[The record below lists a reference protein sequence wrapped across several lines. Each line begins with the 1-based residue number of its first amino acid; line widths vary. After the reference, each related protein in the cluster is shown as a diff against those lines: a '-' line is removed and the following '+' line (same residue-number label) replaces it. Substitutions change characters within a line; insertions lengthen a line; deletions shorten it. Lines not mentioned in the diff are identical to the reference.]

1 MLPSDRVTLL
11 TLLGST
17 GSIGTSTLDVVR
29 LWPNSFGIYAL
40 VAGRNVKLLAQQIK
54 EFRPKVAVVAD
65 EASLRELRS
74 ILQDQGTPLP
84 ELACDPAARIA
95 AAAAPE
101 AGFVMS
107 AIVGVEGLEAT
118 YEAVR
123 LGKRVGLANKEVLV
137 AGGKLVTAAMRAS
150 GAELIPVDS
159 EHNGAHQCFRAGRK
173 AEVTQLILTAS
184 GGPFRETPAE
194 MLAQVTPEQALNHPT
209 WKMGP
214 RITID
219 SATLMNKGFE
229 VIEACWLFDLP
240 PKDVAVVVHP
250 QSKVHAMVEFNDG
263 SVIAQVSATDMRM
276 PIQYALTY
284 PERAAAPVPRL
295 DWSQSARWTFDPPDF
310 KKFPLLRLAYE
321 AQEAGGAAT
330 ATLNAADEIAVE
342 AFLAGRIPFPAIAA
356 TVAET
361 LERSVPREPASV
373 GELLEADRS
382 ARLVAGEVIASRW
395 GTGAWV
401 QNKNAVRA

>member
-1 MLPSDRVTLL
+1 MLSFWIVTLL

-17 GSIGTSTLDVVR
+17 GSIGKSTLDVVSR
-29 LWPNSFGIYAL
+29 WPNRFGIYAL
-40 VAGRNVKLLAQQIK
+40 VAGRNVELLARQIAQ
-54 EFRPKVAVVAD
+54 FHPKVAVVAD
-65 EASLRELRS
+65 EQALARLRKLLKE
-74 ILQDQGTPLP
+74 QGTSEP
-84 ELACDPAARIA
+84 ELAVGAPARVA

-137 AGGKLVTAAMRAS
+137 AGGKLVTGAMRAS

-159 EHNGAHQCFRAGRK
+159 EHNGAHQCFRAGTRS
-173 AEVTQLILTAS
+173 EVSKLILTAS
-184 GGPFRETPAE
+184 GGPFRESSAAD
-194 MLAQVTPEQALNHPT
+194 LQRVTPEQALNHPT

-240 PKDVAVVVHP
+240 PAQVEVVVHP

-263 SVIAQVSATDMRM
+263 SVVAQISATDMRM

-284 PERAAAPVPRL
+284 PERAKAPVPSL
-295 DWSQSARWTFDPPDF
+295 DWRESARWTFDPPDF
-310 KKFPLLRLAYE
+310 DKFPLLKLAYQ

-342 AFLAGRIPFPAIAA
+342 AFLAGEIPFPAIAA
-356 TVAET
+356 TVSET
-361 LERSVPREPASV
+361 LERMPRCDPSSIDEV
-373 GELLEADRS
+373 LEADRA
-382 ARLVAGEVIASRW
+382 ARRIAGEIIALRA
-395 GTGAWV
+395 GARTESAV
-401 QNKNAVRA
+401 QA

>member
-1 MLPSDRVTLL
+1 MLSFLIVTLL

-17 GSIGTSTLDVVR
+17 GSIGKSTLDVVES
-29 LWPNSFGIYAL
+29 WPNRFGIYAL
-40 VAGRNVKLLAQQIK
+40 VAGRNVELLARQIAQ
-54 EFRPKVAVVAD
+54 FRPKFAVVAD
-65 EASLRELRS
+65 EASLEKLRK
-74 ILQDQGTPLP
+74 LLKEQGTHIP
-84 ELACDPAARIA
+84 ELGEGSAARIA

-137 AGGKLVTAAMRAS
+137 AGGKLVTEAMLAS

-159 EHNGAHQCFRAGRK
+159 EHNGAHQCFRAGLRG
-173 AEVTQLILTAS
+173 EVSKLILTAS
-184 GGPFRETPAE
+184 GGPFRETPVAD
-194 MLAQVTPEQALNHPT
+194 LAQVTPKQALNHPT

-229 VIEACWLFDLP
+229 VIEACWLFNLQ
-240 PKDVAVVVHP
+240 PKDVEVVVHP

-263 SVIAQVSATDMRM
+263 SVIAQISATDMRM

-284 PERAAAPVPRL
+284 PERAKAPVPRL
-295 DWSQSARWTFDPPDF
+295 DWREAARWSFDPPDF
-310 KKFPLLRLAYE
+310 VKFPLLKLAYQ
-321 AQEAGGAAT
+321 AQEAQGAAT

-342 AFLAGRIPFPAIAA
+342 SFLAGEIPFPAIAA
-356 TVAET
+356 TVSET
-361 LERSVPREPASV
+361 LERMPRRDPASIAEV
-373 GELLEADRS
+373 LEADRE
-382 ARLVAGEVIASRW
+382 ARRIAQEVIASK
-395 GTGAWV
+395 WV
-401 QNKNAVRA
+401 GVRTERAVRA

>member
-1 MLPSDRVTLL
+1 MLSFWIVTLL

-17 GSIGTSTLDVVR
+17 GSIGKSTLDVVER
-29 LWPNSFGIYAL
+29 WPNRFGIYAL
-40 VAGRNVKLLAQQIK
+40 VAGRNVELLARQIAQ
-54 EFRPKVAVVAD
+54 FRPKVAVVAD
-65 EASLRELRS
+65 EEALEKLRKLLKE
-74 ILQDQGTPLP
+74 QGTAMP
-84 ELACDPAARIA
+84 ELAFGSQARVA

-137 AGGKLVTAAMRAS
+137 AGGKLVTAAQRKS

-159 EHNGAHQCFRAGRK
+159 EHNGAHQCFRAGTRG
-173 AEVTQLILTAS
+173 EVSKLILTAS
-184 GGPFRETPAE
+184 GGPFRETSMAE
-194 MLAQVTPEQALNHPT
+194 LAQVTPQQALNHPT

-229 VIEACWLFDLP
+229 VIEACWLFDLQ
-240 PKDVAVVVHP
+240 PKDVEVVVHP
-250 QSKVHAMVEFNDG
+250 QSKVHAMVEFSDG
-263 SVIAQVSATDMRM
+263 SVIAQISATDMRM

-284 PERAAAPVPRL
+284 PERADAPVPRL
-295 DWSQSARWTFDPPDF
+295 DWSDPARWSFDPPDF
-310 KKFPLLRLAYE
+310 VKFPLLKLAYQ

-342 AFLAGRIPFPAIAA
+342 AFLAGEIPFPAIAA
-356 TVAET
+356 TVCET
-361 LERSVPREPASV
+361 LDRTPHCDPASIAEV
-373 GELLEADRS
+373 LAADRT
-382 ARLVAGEVIASRW
+382 ARRVAREVIASKWAR
-395 GTGAWV
+395 TERTA
-401 QNKNAVRA
+401 QA